1 MKSSVITDQANVVA
15 GALAVAGMLEEQN
28 KTYGTQILISNHT
41 FRRSSVQQK
50 VLARLVDYCSVEE
63 SEEASQS

>member
-15 GALAVAGMLEEQN
+15 GAVSIAGRLEDKN
-28 KTYGTQILISNHT
+28 KSYGTQILISSHT
-41 FRRSSVQQK
+41 FQQPSVKQK

-63 SEEASQS
+63 FNEQT